1 MHNAFN
7 VVVNNMLIAITA
19 IIENIQYTEA
29 RQTVYFIHK
38 FGLLDKAITKP

>member
-19 IIENIQYTEA
+19 VIENMQYTEA
-29 RQTVYFIHK
+29 RQTVSFIHK
-38 FGLLDKAITKP
+38 ISLSEK